1 MAARNEIVELVR
13 ARLRGIP
20 ENAVRVHVR
29 RALAEVCR
37 DTKAFVFDLTATPP
51 DGQEA
56 PARAP
61 VLLTLSEIP
70 FDADIL
76 ALLGVEGVTPGGSVM
91 PLPAEAFRLRGPV
104 LEDPRSLS
112 RGYSSVRVRVALV
125 PRMAGRILE
134 EIPDGLM
141 ASLSD
146 LVTELATAF
155 AAGETR
161 MPWADPQLAQ
171 ASLWRYQRA
180 LGRHN
185 AIAMPELRQYHVLYS
200 PEE

>member
-20 ENAVRVHVR
+20 EPAARVHVR

-37 DTKAFVFDLTATPP
+37 DTKAWTCDLTATVP

-56 PARAP
+56 PARGPA
-61 VLLTLSEIP
+61 LLTLSEIP
-70 FDADIL
+70 FDADIF
-76 ALLGVEGVTPGGSVM
+76 ALLGVEGVTPRGSVM

-125 PRMAGRILE
+125 PRLAGRILE
-134 EIPDGLM
+134 EAPEPLLNRI
-141 ASLSD
+141 SD
-146 LVTELATAF
+146 LVTELATAY

-185 AIAMPELRQYHVLYS
+185 AIAMPELRHYHVLPS
-200 PEE
+200 IEE